1 MCDLDVTQL
10 LFFTKQGIY
19 DGQKRDELVKSLEG
33 KAKQDRARA
42 LFEGNLDAKS
52 RMKPSIFALI

>member
-1 MCDLDVTQL
+1 MQL
-10 LFFTKQGIY
+10 LFTNKQGIY

-33 KAKQDRARA
+33 KAKQDWARA

-52 RMKPSIFALI
+52 RMRPSIFALIW